1 MRSHVRPLQG
11 HPQLEIIRTGLS
23 DASEDAVVEYRV
35 CNYKKQRDGTIVRG
49 DVFSWF
55 DLSWAT
61 SLLIYWWSFELSLQA
76 RVFSLGNTLSVREV
90 KA

>member
-11 HPQLEIIRTGLS
+11 HPQLEITRAQLS

-35 CNYKKQRDGTIVRG
+35 YNYKKQRDGTIVRG
-49 DVFSWF
+49 DTFSCF

-61 SLLIYWWSFELSLQA
+61 GLGIYWWIFELSLQA
-76 RVFSLGNTLSVREV
+76 RVVLLEDTPSVREV

>member
-11 HPQLEIIRTGLS
+11 HPQLEITRAQLS

-35 CNYKKQRDGTIVRG
+35 YNYKKQRDGTIVRG
-49 DVFSWF
+49 DKFSWF

-61 SLLIYWWSFELSLQA
+61 GLVIYWWISGLSLQA
-76 RVFSLGNTLSVREV
+76 RVVLLEDTPSVREV

>member
-11 HPQLEIIRTGLS
+11 HPQLEIIRSRLS
-23 DASEDAVVEYRV
+23 DAPEDAVVEYRV
-35 CNYKKQRDGTIVRG
+35 YNYKQQRDGTIVRG

-55 DLSWAT
+55 DLSWAAG
-61 SLLIYWWSFELSLQA
+61 LVIYWWIFELSLQP
-76 RVFSLGNTLSVREV
+76 RVVLLEDRLSVREV

>member
-35 CNYKKQRDGTIVRG
+35 YNYKKQRDGTIVRG
-49 DVFSWF
+49 YSFSWF

-61 SLLIYWWSFELSLQA
+61 GLAIHWWAFELSLQA
-76 RVFSLGNTLSVREV
+76 RVLSLKTSLSVRRI